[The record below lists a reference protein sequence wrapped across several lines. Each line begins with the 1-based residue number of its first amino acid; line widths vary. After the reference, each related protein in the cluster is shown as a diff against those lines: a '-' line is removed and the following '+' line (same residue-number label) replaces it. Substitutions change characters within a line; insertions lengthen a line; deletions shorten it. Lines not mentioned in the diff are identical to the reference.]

1 MTVLFLCN
9 SLIMGEEWEDYPE
22 SAYEKYLFQRFFL
35 IICFNHVRQFC
46 LIFILLIEH
55 HD

>member
-22 SAYEKYLFQRFFL
+22 SAYEKYLFQRFFFDHL
-35 IICFNHVRQFC
+35 FQSCKTVLFNFHTFN
-46 LIFILLIEH
+46 
-55 HD
+55 